1 MTLHLLGLPLE
12 KAILRLRAAGVE
24 PHIEISRA
32 PRRPQQAGA
41 LRVVRVKN
49 GGREITVC
57 GFQTALKEETPHG

>member
-41 LRVVRVKN
+41 LRVIRVRE
-49 GGREITVC
+49 GGRRL
-57 GFQTALKEETPHG
+57 TACAFALRVGEEKAP